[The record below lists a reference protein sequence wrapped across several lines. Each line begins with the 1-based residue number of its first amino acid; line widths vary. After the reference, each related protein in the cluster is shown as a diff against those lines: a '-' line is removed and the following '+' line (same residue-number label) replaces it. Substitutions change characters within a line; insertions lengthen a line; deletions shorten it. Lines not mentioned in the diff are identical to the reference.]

1 MNNQYTPLVSVTVIT
16 YNSAKYVLETL
27 ESIRAQT
34 YKNIELIISDDSST
48 DSTVDI
54 CRTWLNENKERFVES
69 HLITSLVNTGIPANK
84 NRAISKC
91 KGEWLKS
98 IAGDDKLLNTCISL
112 NVNATKKSNLLFFFS
127 KFYVLSDDASIKN
140 KIENLYARY
149 YPLFQGNQFDNLMNY
164 GYFFPTVTFF
174 ANIKELRKIGLYN
187 ENYPYQEDFPM
198 WFKILKRGYSFYF
211 IDSYTVFYR
220 IHGNSTYNNKF
231 IVNKNW
237 HKSNKLF
244 YYKELLP
251 ERLLRKQYL
260 KVWDSII
267 YFLYLDI
274 TIFMGNKKGKID
286 QCCKII
292 LLLSPL
298 YFQNTLKRLFS

>member
-251 ERLLRKQYL
+251 ERLSRKQYL

-274 TIFMGNKKGKID
+274 TIFMGNKKGKVD

-298 YFQNTLKRLFS
+298 YFKNTLKRLFS